1 MAQVFGGIAESY
13 DCWYE
18 TDGDRSTPVKIQK
31 ARLVYFSPTRTTK
44 AILES
49 ISGGTGAEAV
59 EHMDITLPD
68 AGHDFAEMKKDE
80 LLIIGAP
87 VYAGRLPEIA
97 VKRLHSMKSKGGP
110 AVIVVLY
117 GNREI
122 EDALVELSDIAAAR
136 GFIPVAGGAFIGE
149 HSFSNASFPLAK
161 GRPDASDI
169 QCARE
174 FGRSIGEYLRSIG
187 SLQDIGPLKL
197 PGNRPYR
204 EPVEH
209 PKTSPVTDSE
219 LCTACGTCVSAC
231 PTGSIL
237 VDKTAKTDVETCIL
251 CCACVKLCP
260 ENARALKDPFLG
272 QIIEWLHSNTERR
285 KEPEVFIAGR

>member
-1 MAQVFGGIAESY
+1 M
-13 DCWYE
+13 
-18 TDGDRSTPVKIQK
+18 KIQK

-49 ISGGTGAEAV
+49 IAGGTGVEAV
-59 EHMDITLPD
+59 EHLDITLPD
-68 AGHDFAEMKKDE
+68 AGRDFAEMEEDE
-80 LLIIGAP
+80 LLLIGAP
-87 VYAGRLPEIA
+87 VYAGRLPKIA
-97 VKRLHSMKSKGGP
+97 VQRFNSMKSNGGP

-122 EDALVELSDIAAAR
+122 EDALAELSDIAAAR

-149 HSFSNASFPLAK
+149 HSFSNASVPLAK

-174 FGRSIGEYLRSIG
+174 FGRSIGEYLQSIE
-187 SLQDIGPLKL
+187 SLRDIGPLKL

-204 EPVEH
+204 DHIVH
-209 PKTSPVTDSE
+209 PKTSPVTDNE
-219 LCTACGTCVSAC
+219 LCTACGTCASAC

-285 KEPEVFIAGR
+285 KEPEIYMAGR

>member
-1 MAQVFGGIAESY
+1 
-13 DCWYE
+13 
-18 TDGDRSTPVKIQK
+18 VKIQK
-31 ARLVYFSPTRTTK
+31 ARLCYFSPTRTTK

-49 ISGGTGAEAV
+49 IAGGTGVEAV
-59 EHMDITLPD
+59 EHLDVTLPD
-68 AGHDFAEMKKDE
+68 AERDFAEMKEDE
-80 LLIIGAP
+80 LLIIGCP

-97 VKRLHSMKSKGGP
+97 VQRFNSLKSNGGP

-122 EDALVELSDIAAAR
+122 EDALVELSDLAAAS
-136 GFIPVAGGAFIGE
+136 GFMPVAGGAFIGE
-149 HSFSNASFPLAK
+149 HSFSSASFPLAN
-161 GRPDASDI
+161 GRPDGSDI

-174 FGRSIGEYLRSIG
+174 FGKSIGEYLRSIG

-204 EPVEH
+204 EHIVH

-219 LCTACGTCVSAC
+219 LCTACGTCASAC

-237 VDKTAKTDVETCIL
+237 ADKTAKTDVETCIL

-260 ENARALKDPFLG
+260 ENARALKDPFVG
-272 QIIEWLHSNTERR
+272 QIIEWLYSNTANR
-285 KEPEVFIAGR
+285 KEPEVFIAGH